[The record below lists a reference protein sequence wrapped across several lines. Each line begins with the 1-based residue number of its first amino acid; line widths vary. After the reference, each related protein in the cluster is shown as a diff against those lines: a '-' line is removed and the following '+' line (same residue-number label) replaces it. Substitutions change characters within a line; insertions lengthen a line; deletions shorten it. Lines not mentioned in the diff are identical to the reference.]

1 MEAVLATRAEEY
13 ARRDRQRPA
22 ADPIGLRGLPEDRE
36 GLDRMLT
43 ELCARLKSAGKHG
56 LKGLQLAFELGL
68 GRDTRAVRE
77 LIAYA
82 RVHKRI
88 HQIVGVPGS
97 RYFWGDAAPDLYV
110 RMIRHAER
118 CGRDWFYLAALFRR
132 QGLGDALAQQ
142 VFDFLR
148 PDAGDELAALVA
160 RDGADAGDVL
170 EALLD
175 RLAESPAGQARLE
188 RLRHR
193 FVRGARSRPRC
204 EISPR
209 ADHGRTGTPCPPR
222 PARIG

>member
-1 MEAVLATRAEEY
+1 METVLASEASDY
-13 ARRDRQRPA
+13 ARRDRRRPA
-22 ADPIGLRGLPEDRE
+22 ADPIGRRGLPETRE
-36 GLDRMLT
+36 ALDRLLT
-43 ELCARLKSAGKHG
+43 ELCARLKSAGNRG
-56 LKGLQLAFELGL
+56 LRGRQLAEEMGL
-68 GRDTRAVRE
+68 GADTRAVRE
-77 LIAYA
+77 LVAYA

-97 RYFWGDAAPDLYV
+97 RYFWGDAVPDLYV

-170 EALLD
+170 EALLN
-175 RLAESPAGQARLE
+175 RLAETPAGQARLE
-188 RLRHR
+188 RLRRR
-193 FVRGARSRPRC
+193 FVRGARSR
-204 EISPR
+204 
-209 ADHGRTGTPCPPR
+209 HGRTGTPCPPR
-222 PARIG
+222 GARVG